1 MVAVL
6 LDYNITGYVDRLR
19 GTYRSETWSELVPIE
34 FFTFGDIELPFETS
48 DREIWRLVQRRRMI
62 LLTGNRNSDT
72 PDSLGVTIR
81 DENFAD
87 ALPILTLTR
96 QDDLAYSGYR
106 IDCITRLIAIVID
119 LDNFRG
125 VGRVFIP

>member
-6 LDYNITGYVDRLR
+6 LDYNITGYAERLR
-19 GTYRSETWSELVPIE
+19 STYRSETWSELIPIE
-34 FFTFGDIELPFETS
+34 FLTFGDIELPFETS
-48 DREIWRLVQRRRMI
+48 DRDIWRLVQRRRMI

-72 PDSLGVTIR
+72 PDSLGITIR
-81 DENFAD
+81 DENFAG

-96 QDDLAYSGYR
+96 QNDLAFSAYR
-106 IDCITRLIAIVID
+106 IDCITRLIAIVLD